1 MEVGLIVGL
10 FLSNVF
16 ALDCLYNRRI
26 KTAGALMILNLCL
39 VVALAYQFQQVT
51 KIMYLL
57 LSVIAIVIVFFGAKF
72 YIRKRKEAPIVIKDQ
87 DHIIEEKE
95 EK

>member
-1 MEVGLIVGL
+1 MEVGLIIAMFAL
-10 FLSNVF
+10 NVF
-16 ALDCLYNRRI
+16 GLDCLYNQRI
-26 KTAGALMILNLCL
+26 KTTGAVLVLNLCL

-57 LSVIAIVIVFFGAKF
+57 LALAIMVLVILGVRF
-72 YIRKRKEAPIVIKDQ
+72 YLHKRKQTPKITDV

-95 EK
+95 VK